1 MARKLVT
8 YGYKMTGLA
17 ETARLTKGLV
27 RGMWVDVVYDRK
39 EERMYPVRRSK
50 WESDARSA
58 QSSFDLVAEQLAPED
73 AARLLADDPVLFAL
87 EHSCTQQDIADM
99 VYNIERG
106 RYYRR

>member
-17 ETARLTKGLV
+17 ETARMTKGLV

-39 EERMYPVRRSK
+39 EEHMYPVLRSK
-50 WESDARSA
+50 WESDAQIAR
-58 QSSFDLVAEQLAPED
+58 SSFDLVAEQLAPED
-73 AARLLADDPVLFAL
+73 AAKLFADDPVLFAL
-87 EHSCTQQDIADM
+87 DRRCTQQDVADT

-106 RYYRR
+106 RYYR